1 MLSMDAA
8 AALLGITPRI
18 LRLWEEQFGYPMPV
32 RCGDGEPLYP
42 DEMMA
47 ALREALDRE
56 LSVCSA
62 MSKVR
67 ATSRLSW

>member
-18 LRLWEEQFGYPMPV
+18 LSLWEEQFGYPMPT
-32 RCGDGEPLYP
+32 RRDDGEPLYS
-42 DEMMA
+42 DEMMT

-62 MSKVR
+62 MSKAR
-67 ATSRLSW
+67 AVSRRSW

>member
-18 LRLWEEQFGYPMPV
+18 LSLWEEQFGYPIPV
-32 RCGDGEPLYP
+32 QCDDGEPLYS

-62 MSKVR
+62 MSKAR
-67 ATSRLSW
+67 ATARRSW

>member
-18 LRLWEEQFGYPMPV
+18 LSLWEEQFGYPMPV
-32 RCGDGEPLYP
+32 RRDDGEPLYS

-67 ATSRLSW
+67 ASSRRSW

>member
-18 LRLWEEQFGYPMPV
+18 LGLWEEQFGYPMPV
-32 RCGDGEPLYP
+32 RRNDGEPLYS
-42 DEMMA
+42 DEVMA
-47 ALREALDRE
+47 ALREALDKE

-67 ATSRLSW
+67 ASHRRTW

>member
-18 LRLWEEQFGYPMPV
+18 LSLWEEQFGFPMPV
-32 RCGDGEPLYP
+32 RCDDGEPLYS
-42 DEMMA
+42 DDVMA

-62 MSKVR
+62 MSKAR
-67 ATSRLSW
+67 ATSRRKW

>member
-18 LRLWEEQFGYPMPV
+18 LNLWEQQFGYPMPV
-32 RCGDGEPLYP
+32 RCDGGEPLYP

-62 MSKVR
+62 MSKVQG
-67 ATSRLSW
+67 TSRRSW

>member
-18 LRLWEEQFGYPMPV
+18 LGQWEEQFGYPMPV
-32 RCGDGEPLYP
+32 RRIDGEPLYS
-42 DEMMA
+42 DEVMA
-47 ALREALDRE
+47 ALREALDKE

-67 ATSRLSW
+67 ASHRRTW